1 MTIFNKL
8 SYLPSA
14 TTINFKSSTAAYNK
28 LLATASFYSAS
39 PTLSSSLTSAYAS
52 ASSSSTLTTSPTR
65 KMFFIRQSLLISLVV
80 LFFLC
85 ALQIDLIRGA
95 FEDGNNNNVKITKHS
110 LELTQTLNMQ
120 RQEYLQKQCNTLGY
134 SMLDINDLTDEQMD
148 HMIVDQEHKLLYCY
162 VPKVACT
169 NWKRVL
175 MILNGSW
182 RNGTDPL
189 QIPGSLAHSTGM
201 FDKFSSLNETEKQ
214 EVLSDYTRFVFVRHP
229 FERLLSAYRNK
240 LEGDTASAR
249 YFQRRVGK
257 QIVKAFRVDASNH
270 SLEFGND
277 VSFAEFVQYLL
288 TPEVSLSNQSSY
300 NEHWEPISKL
310 CNPCVMKYNVIGK
323 YETLLD
329 DSALALYLTGAE
341 NMTFPTGHKPSNTRA
356 HLREYFDP
364 LPISAIRHLYE
375 VYADDFKL
383 FDYGLDDVLGFEFG

>member
-8 SYLPSA
+8 SYLPTA
-14 TTINFKSSTAAYNK
+14 TASTINFKSSTAAYNK
-28 LLATASFYSAS
+28 LLTTASFYTANNG
-39 PTLSSSLTSAYAS
+39 PCSSC
-52 ASSSSTLTTSPTR
+52 SSSSTR

-85 ALQIDLIRGA
+85 VLQIDLIRGA

-175 MILNGSW
+175 MILNGTW

-201 FDKFSSLNETEKQ
+201 FDKFSSLNETEKH
-214 EVLSDYTRFVFVRHP
+214 EVISDYTRFVFVRHP

-257 QIVKAFRVDASNH
+257 QIVKSFRVDASNH
-270 SLEFGND
+270 SLEYGDD

-288 TPEVSLSNQSSY
+288 TPELSLSNQSSY

-383 FDYGLDDVLGFEFG
+383 FDYGLEDVLGFEFG